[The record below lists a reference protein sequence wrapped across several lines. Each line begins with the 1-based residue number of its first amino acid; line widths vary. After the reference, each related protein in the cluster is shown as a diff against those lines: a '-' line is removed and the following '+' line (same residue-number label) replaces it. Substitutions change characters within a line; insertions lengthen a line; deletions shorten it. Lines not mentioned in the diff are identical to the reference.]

1 MNANDSIL
9 LRHVLDA
16 ITKVEFYLR
25 GVDES
30 LFRQD
35 TLTQDAV
42 IRQMEVIGAL
52 VERVSPEVRGR
63 FPGVPW
69 SQFIATREAFLRE
82 VIEVDAAALWRAA
95 TEVLPGA
102 KEGVTYI
109 VAEMAWD
116 RRRRGGT

>member
-1 MNANDSIL
+1 MNPNDSIL

-25 GVDES
+25 GVDEA

-52 VERVSPEVRGR
+52 VEQVSPEVRGR
-63 FPGVPW
+63 FSGVPW
-69 SQFIATREAFLRE
+69 AQFIATREAFLRE
-82 VIEVDAAALWRAA
+82 VIEVDAAALWRTA
-95 TEVLPGA
+95 TEILPAA

-116 RRRRGGT
+116 RRRKG